1 MRVQAG
7 GAVDAAKPIKEGLD
21 EQQLAALLAAT
32 QAEEVRVSMYCKCT
46 ADMQKHCSCCG
57 ADWCCVG
64 CTSRLCV
71 VANVCASTLAIALAI
86 ALAQALGA
94 QQ

>member
-32 QAEEVRVSMYCKCT
+32 QAEEVTVLLHLT
-46 ADMQKHCSCCG
+46 
-57 ADWCCVG
+57 
-64 CTSRLCV
+64 
-71 VANVCASTLAIALAI
+71 
-86 ALAQALGA
+86 
-94 QQ
+94 